1 MYTTVAKASAESLSF
16 KPPTLE
22 RWAAID
28 EDEPGEFVDEQ
39 LVNEEVP
46 TILLCDLAMPDLDGF
61 EVLQRFRRDHS
72 APHSMVA
79 VAISAH
85 ATREH
90 RARSREAGYDE
101 HLAKPYSID
110 NLIFIIKSVLRT
122 SPVEG
127 SH

>member
-1 MYTTVAKASAESLSF
+1 LSGAEA
-16 KPPTLE
+16 LE
-22 RWAAID
+22 
-28 EDEPGEFVDEQ
+28 
-39 LVNEEVP
+39 LLNEEVP
-46 TILLCDLAMPDLDGF
+46 AILLCDLAMPDLDGF
-61 EVLQRFRRDHS
+61 EVLQRFRRDHPL
-72 APHSMVA
+72 AHAMVA

-101 HLAKPYSID
+101 HLPKPYSID
-110 NLIFIIKSVLRT
+110 NLISVIKSVLRS